1 MFACPFLN
9 LNKICI
15 LENKGGARPCISAL
29 EQVLLPLNTRKSP
42 SPSQGRPL
50 HVRPLRDG

>member
-1 MFACPFLN
+1 MFACPFLK
-9 LNKICI
+9 LNEICI

-50 HVRPLRDG
+50 HVRPFRDG